1 MLSYTII
8 EKRNVLSKK
17 KKKRIILKASV
28 GKPPLET
35 VKIPLGS
42 NFLYIRDKKII
53 PSILQ
58 LSSLFL

>member
-1 MLSYTII
+1 MIFLQLRKAVLFMLSYTII

-35 VKIPLGS
+35 VKI
-42 NFLYIRDKKII
+42 
-53 PSILQ
+53 
-58 LSSLFL
+58 SL